1 MDFSNYTDRA
11 RGFIQSAQT
20 QALARGHQK
29 LTPEHVAKVLLED
42 NEGLASN
49 LIRAAGGQP
58 ELALQKVNASLDL
71 LPRVE
76 GSGAG
81 SLYPTP
87 ELARFFELSQQV
99 AKKAGDKFVTAERL
113 LLALAMSEGTQAV
126 MRSKVLAPRPS
137 SSMKLSTRS
146 ARAAPPTAKM
156 PSSNMTLSRN
166 MHAT

>member
-58 ELALQKVNASLDL
+58 ELALQKVNASLDCC
-71 LPRVE
+71 RV
-76 GSGAG
+76 SK
-81 SLYPTP
+81 
-87 ELARFFELSQQV
+87 AR
-99 AKKAGDKFVTAERL
+99 ARA
-113 LLALAMSEGTQAV
+113 
-126 MRSKVLAPRPS
+126 
-137 SSMKLSTRS
+137 LSTPRRS
-146 ARAAPPTAKM
+146 
-156 PSSNMTLSRN
+156 
-166 MHAT
+166 